1 MINANAIGTFFQ
13 RKKGKGSGPLPPI
26 PGLDGV
32 IGLYIAKGLTNDSMK
47 ENPVWKDK
55 SGQSNDLQMKNFS
68 WNLGSGC
75 GSYVIDQNL
84 WQVNVPY
91 VVLNKT
97 ASSVSVINEGGINGL
112 VAYMRNTYWNV
123 TKARKLKVTSSDF
136 TTGEVNINYYVS
148 GGGGEFVELKVNGIT
163 EIPANP
169 NFTGTIYLSLPPN
182 KSGSLTIEEIPDYQG
197 AIVFDGVN
205 DYGICETFPIL
216 TKEKGYTVMALRR
229 WLTYP
234 LNGSAVL
241 ISKRKDASLGAFIME
256 RNISVSEPEV
266 SYTFGQRSGISI
278 DNNNLVTY
286 QTTNYYNDQELQ
298 VGNSEDTDTLL
309 LGAGFY
315 NNGLPSGYGNFAVYS
330 VVIIDHDAT
339 AEERQKVIDYWKQEY
354 PHLFFDQAW
363 TVIGKSN
370 SDEDRGTIKNL
381 TGNGN
386 DLVLSN
392 FAFAGES
399 GYGLYKY
406 DFKTFNYAGP
416 SIQSTKYSDK
426 FVVDKANA
434 SQVNVIISSSQ
445 FKCKV
450 KVSGLSKSISLEEVS
465 FVKIYDSANISNG
478 TELLS
483 DGIYDIDINSSSN
496 IYLFVRSGG
505 TIDNPTVLQSPVIIE
520 QIPDYEGYL
529 VTDGVDDFVASSNF
543 NLYDD
548 FTFVGEWILL
558 STDVSVN
565 AGIVKASKLYI
576 YNYTT
581 GISLFINGTGSAAN
595 TGLAGIKSLKAV
607 CSDGRVYDE
616 NWNEITVKFDVH
628 GRENNP
634 LILGSNANYNR
645 FTSMAF
651 KNGAFYSDR
660 LLTKEQ
666 CIAGYNLLQTF
677 KNS

>member
-13 RKKGKGSGPLPPI
+13 RKKGKGRGPLPPI

-84 WQVNVPY
+84 WKVNVPY

-112 VAYMRNTYWNV
+112 VAYMRNRYWNV

-136 TTGEVNINYYVS
+136 TTGEVNINYYV
-148 GGGGEFVELKVNGIT
+148 GAGGGEFVELKVNGIT

-169 NFTGTIYLSLPPN
+169 NFTGAIYLSLPPN

-363 TVIGKSN
+363 TVTGKTN
-370 SDEDRGTIKNL
+370 EDEDRATVKNL

-392 FAFAGES
+392 FTFTEDS
-399 GYGLYKY
+399 GYGRYTWNFNNWNGRNNTKPVL
-406 DFKTFNYAGP
+406 KT
-416 SIQSTKYSDK
+416 SS
-426 FVVDKANA
+426 KANLTGTFSSGNWGFINLKTVGEEIVVKA
-434 SQVNVIISSSQ
+434 TVKITGLTSELPKMYFGKFDIGDIVKLLELKEGVNVIDTVVSSSWEWYG
-445 FKCKV
+445 FGFREAVESC
-450 KVSGLSKSISLEEVS
+450 
-465 FVKIYDSANISNG
+465 N
-478 TELLS
+478 
-483 DGIYDIDINSSSN
+483 
-496 IYLFVRSGG
+496 
-505 TIDNPTVLQSPVIIE
+505 VIIE

-565 AGIVKASKLYI
+565 AGIVKDSKLYI

>member
-13 RKKGKGSGPLPPI
+13 RKKGKGVGPLPPI

-84 WQVNVPY
+84 WKVNVPY

-112 VAYMRNTYWNV
+112 VAYMSNTYWNV

-136 TTGEVNINYYVS
+136 TTGEVNISYYVS
-148 GGGGEFVELKVNGIT
+148 AGGGEFVELKVNGIT

-216 TKEKGYTVMALRR
+216 TKEKGYTVMALRK
-229 WLTYP
+229 WL
-234 LNGSAVL
+234 S
-241 ISKRKDASLGAFIME
+241 
-256 RNISVSEPEV
+256 
-266 SYTFGQRSGISI
+266 
-278 DNNNLVTY
+278 DNNNQCFASNRTGGDATYNAFNFELTITNLKTTRSFSTSSIRVSYPPLVSY
-286 QTTNYYNDQELQ
+286 QTSRDYN
-298 VGNSEDTDTLL
+298 GTLL
-309 LGAGFY
+309 IPEFDT
-315 NNGLPSGYGNFAVYS
+315 GNKTLLVGTLNRNSYFSNVAIYS
-330 VVIIDHDAT
+330 LVIIDHDTTEA
-339 AEERQKVIDYWKQEY
+339 ERQLVIDYWKKEY
-354 PHLFFDQAW
+354 PWLFFDQAW
-363 TVIGKSN
+363 TVTGLTNDSPDKT
-370 SDEDRGTIKNL
+370 TIKNL
-381 TGNGN
+381 TGNGI
-386 DLVLSN
+386 DLTLNN
-392 FAFAGES
+392 FAFAGNS
-399 GYGLYKY
+399 GYGLYAQNY
-406 DFKTFNYAGP
+406 ISYAITNRAVYTKTNSSIHVTKSITAGVNFTESARDVTIP
-416 SIQSTKYSDK
+416 SYRIKVTGIQSG
-426 FVVDKANA
+426 
-434 SQVNVIISSSQ
+434 Q
-445 FKCKV
+445 
-450 KVSGLSKSISLEEVS
+450 EM
-465 FVKIYDSANISNG
+465 IYRGSNNTFLTNIP
-478 TELLS
+478 S
-483 DGIYDIDINSSSN
+483 DGIYVLPAVENGSN
-496 IYLFVRSGG
+496 LGFQFVSYTGDCNI
-505 TIDNPTVLQSPVIIE
+505 TIE

-565 AGIVKASKLYI
+565 AGIIKASKLYI
-576 YNYTT
+576 YNDTT

>member
-148 GGGGEFVELKVNGIT
+148 AGGGEFVELKVNGIT

-197 AIVFDGVN
+197 AIVFDGVD

-216 TKEKGYTVMALRR
+216 TKEKGYTVVALRQ
-229 WLTYP
+229 W
-234 LNGSAVL
+234 
-241 ISKRKDASLGAFIME
+241 
-256 RNISVSEPEV
+256 
-266 SYTFGQRSGISI
+266 ISI
-278 DNNNLVTY
+278 DEGPCGLVSNVKNWFNDGAFVLESLYPENYYTTSFGATRGQKDLPHILTY
-286 QTTNYYNDQELQ
+286 QTSKSYNGNLIATGSYKGTDVLHVGKLASTNVGTRSNVAIWEL
-298 VGNSEDTDTLL
+298 VFL
-309 LGAGFY
+309 
-315 NNGLPSGYGNFAVYS
+315 
-330 VVIIDHDAT
+330 DHDAT
-339 AEERQKVIDYWKQEY
+339 EEELTKIKDYFVKTY
-354 PHLFFDQAW
+354 PWLFPDQAW
-363 TVIGKSN
+363 TVTGKTN
-370 SDEDRGTIKNL
+370 DDEDRATVKNL

-386 DLVLSN
+386 DLRLSN
-392 FAFAGES
+392 FTFTEDS
-399 GYGLYKY
+399 GYGLYTQNYLQKWVNNESRVICT
-406 DFKTFNYAGP
+406 KTSDMYNITSIKGVLVHIYYQSIGSEAPFTVP
-416 SIQSTKYSDK
+416 SY
-426 FVVDKANA
+426 
-434 SQVNVIISSSQ
+434 
-445 FKCKV
+445 KV
-450 KVSGLSKSISLEEVS
+450 KITGLTDNQSITYANSGATITT
-465 FVKIYDSANISNG
+465 IN
-478 TELLS
+478 S
-483 DGIYDIDINSSSN
+483 DGVYELPSFEFAAAGAYYGFIFSKPQESCDI
-496 IYLFVRSGG
+496 
-505 TIDNPTVLQSPVIIE
+505 TIE

>member
-55 SGQSNDLQMKNFS
+55 SGLGNDFQMKNFS
-68 WNLGSGC
+68 WSVGSGC
-75 GSYVIDQNL
+75 GLYPINMPADLSVDQPFGTLHFTTSTAYSYTVRAGSTDPITIRFKVRGLTNDIYKHFVIR
-84 WQVNVPY
+84 
-91 VVLNKT
+91 
-97 ASSVSVINEGGINGL
+97 SVSDGTTIDLKRYYEDGIYEYHYEGTGGLFSVVFYNGTGTP
-112 VAYMRNTYWNV
+112 ANF
-123 TKARKLKVTSSDF
+123 SDF
-136 TTGEVNINYYVS
+136 YV
-148 GGGGEFVELKVNGIT
+148 
-163 EIPANP
+163 EI
-169 NFTGTIYLSLPPN
+169 
-182 KSGSLTIEEIPDYQG
+182 IPDYQG
-197 AIVFDGVN
+197 AVVFDGVD
-205 DYGICETFPIL
+205 DYGVCDTFPIL
-216 TKEKGYTVMALRR
+216 TKEKGYTVVALRQ
-229 WLTYP
+229 W
-234 LNGSAVL
+234 
-241 ISKRKDASLGAFIME
+241 
-256 RNISVSEPEV
+256 
-266 SYTFGQRSGISI
+266 ISI
-278 DNNNLVTY
+278 DEGPCGLVSNVKNWSNDGAFVLESLYPENYYTTSFGATRGQKDLPHILTY
-286 QTTNYYNDQELQ
+286 QTSKSYNGNLIATGSYKGTDVLHVGKLASTNVGTRSNVAIWEL
-298 VGNSEDTDTLL
+298 VFL
-309 LGAGFY
+309 
-315 NNGLPSGYGNFAVYS
+315 
-330 VVIIDHDAT
+330 DHDAT
-339 AEERQKVIDYWKQEY
+339 EEELTKIKDYFVKTY
-354 PHLFFDQAW
+354 PWLFPDQAW
-363 TVIGKSN
+363 AVTGKTN
-370 SDEDRGTIKNL
+370 DDEDRATVKNL

-386 DLVLSN
+386 DLRLSN
-392 FAFAGES
+392 FAFAGDS

-496 IYLFVRSGG
+496 IYLFVRSRG

-565 AGIVKASKLYI
+565 AGIIKASKLYI
-576 YNYTT
+576 YNDTT

>member
-68 WNLGSGC
+68 WSEMSGVGGYVTMKDKFVYNLDVYSQLWVKSDVKTFNITFKLDLESDGAVFYLDVRKQADASLVKRTAYYESGI
-75 GSYVIDQNL
+75 YTFN
-84 WQVNVPY
+84 Y
-91 VVLNKT
+91 T
-97 ASSVSVINEGGINGL
+97 YEGDDLVQLSGYNGDSATGRGIF
-112 VAYMRNTYWNV
+112 TV
-123 TKARKLKVTSSDF
+123 TVF
-136 TTGEVNINYYVS
+136 PI
-148 GGGGEFVELKVNGIT
+148 
-163 EIPANP
+163 
-169 NFTGTIYLSLPPN
+169 
-182 KSGSLTIEEIPDYQG
+182 YQG

-496 IYLFVRSGG
+496 IYLFVRSRG